1 MGAEGIRELLR
12 AINLNEQ
19 IETIRKELEATG
31 SDTKI
36 KKLAKRLKVLEG
48 FQKSGIKARL
58 DGHGS
63 AAGAAAGAAAA
74 RAARRRPLRDLRPER
89 PVPARFLFLS
99 SEVVHGRN

>member
-12 AINLNEQ
+12 GDQPQRADRDDQEGARGHRIGHE
-19 IETIRKELEATG
+19 
-31 SDTKI
+31 I

-48 FQKSGIKARL
+48 FQKSGIKPDWMVMEVLPVLPPELRP
-58 DGHGS
+58 
-63 AAGAAAGAAAA
+63 A